1 MFSDLVLRFL
11 ILCRFHSTNK
21 LSVCS
26 RSNCVQSFVSELE
39 TDVTSPLVVSP
50 RYRDGCPKQHFL
62 FQPSELQPPWSQ
74 VFCTRVWQPK
84 VAPNS
89 WEARRWQ
96 SSLKMLEGKEC
107 LRARALLNCN
117 TCSKSFRT
125 HQALLFDSKTRKN
138 MMNPNPTFCLLL
150 FSFSDMSVR
159 RWTAIM
165 SEFCQ
170 WILDLHLSNCVLG
183 EAHCLIFQHFDMKS
197 TLICYLV
204 SVYSLVVALLAFLK
218 AVNWLVDSLIT
229 VSDRSYTTRHG
240 VWIRLFFKLE

>member
-1 MFSDLVLRFL
+1 
-11 ILCRFHSTNK
+11 
-21 LSVCS
+21 
-26 RSNCVQSFVSELE
+26 
-39 TDVTSPLVVSP
+39 
-50 RYRDGCPKQHFL
+50 
-62 FQPSELQPPWSQ
+62 
-74 VFCTRVWQPK
+74 
-84 VAPNS
+84 
-89 WEARRWQ
+89 
-96 SSLKMLEGKEC
+96 
-107 LRARALLNCN
+107 
-117 TCSKSFRT
+117 
-125 HQALLFDSKTRKN
+125 
-138 MMNPNPTFCLLL
+138 
-150 FSFSDMSVR
+150 
-159 RWTAIM
+159 M